1 MNKTQNKSLSINQI
15 HPLIRGKI
23 CKKLDVRHTL
33 GGDFRTLAAMVG
45 MLNEDIELTSQ
56 RNEPTEEVLKW
67 WGKKKEATVPKLR
80 QILEEMERDDV
91 IQILDD
97 NPTEGRFD
105 LKQWRSD
112 LERLG

>member
-15 HPLIRGKI
+15 PPLIRRKI
-23 CKKLDVRHTL
+23 CKKLDVKQKL

-45 MLNEDIELTSQ
+45 MSNEDIQLTSQ
-56 RNEPTEEVLKW
+56 SNEPTEDVLNW
-67 WGKKKEATVPKLR
+67 WGKKKEATVPNLR
-80 QILEEMERDDV
+80 QILEKMERDDV